1 MPSTFEIDM
10 VLEKL
15 KRHNS
20 QGIDQI
26 STQLIKAGVP
36 KICPDIQKLIHS
48 IWNKEKLPEYWKQS
62 IVHIYRKGDNTL

>member
-1 MPSTFEIDM
+1 M
-10 VLEKL
+10 VFGKL

-36 KICPDIQKLIHS
+36 KICPNIRKLINS
-48 IWNKEKLPEYWKQS
+48 ISNKEKLP
-62 IVHIYRKGDNTL
+62 